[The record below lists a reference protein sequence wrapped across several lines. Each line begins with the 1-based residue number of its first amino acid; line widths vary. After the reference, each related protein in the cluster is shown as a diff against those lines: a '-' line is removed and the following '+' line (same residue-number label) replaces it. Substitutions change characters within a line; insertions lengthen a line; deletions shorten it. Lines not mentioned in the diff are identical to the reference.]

1 MRNKR
6 EIKFEMK
13 IWIFNIII
21 FPRIF
26 FIVSSSGT
34 NLEDNVYIDKKLN
47 PPLQPLNF
55 RNLWFENNSTILK
68 NSLKFNQIFFKNLH
82 N

>member
-1 MRNKR
+1 
-6 EIKFEMK
+6 MK

-55 RNLWFENNSTILK
+55 RNL
-68 NSLKFNQIFFKNLH
+68 
-82 N
+82 